1 LQAYILRRVLISL
14 PLLLLIA
21 VSTFVFINLAPGD
34 AIDAMIDPQELEAG
48 AKDLERL
55 REAMGLNRSVPERFV
70 VWLGQ
75 IARGN
80 LGYSYYTGEPVLS
93 RISAKMLPT
102 LELTATAMI
111 LSTVLGTIFGII
123 AALKQYSMY
132 DYTLGIAS
140 LFGVSIPTFFFALLA
155 LYLFAFVWEIFPSHG
170 MGYVPGEGLSFRLNI
185 YHLLLPA
192 LVLSIDTMA
201 GKTRYARTAM
211 LEVLK
216 ADYVT
221 TARAKGLPEQVV
233 VLRHGFRNALIPL
246 ITVTMLR
253 LQGPIAV
260 QVRGLSP
267 GLVQERHEPRRGQRR
282 RCGRPAVI
290 EAKARGGRPFR
301 QTAAGR
307 WFPQIR
313 TPTMEVV
320 PGRGAE
326 GSAGQIRKGCKERP

>member
-1 LQAYILRRVLISL
+1 MQAYILRRILVSL
-14 PLLLLIA
+14 PLLLVIA

-34 AIDAMIDPQELEAG
+34 AIDAMIDPQELEAD

-75 IARGN
+75 IVRGN
-80 LGYSYYTGEPVLS
+80 LGYSYYTGEPVLK

-170 MGYVPGEGLSFRLNI
+170 MGYVPGEGLSLRLNI
-185 YHLLLPA
+185 YHLILPA

-221 TARAKGLPEQVV
+221 TARAKGLSEHVV

-253 LQGPIAV
+253 L
-260 QVRGLSP
+260 P
-267 GLVQERHEPRRGQRR
+267 GLFGGALLVEAIFTWPGMGQLTIQAVGQRDYPMIM
-282 RCGRPAVI
+282 GLTMIVSSLVLLANL
-290 EAKARGGRPFR
+290 
-301 QTAAGR
+301 AADMLYAYADPR
-307 WFPQIR
+307 VR
-313 TPTMEVV
+313 VN
-320 PGRGAE
+320 
-326 GSAGQIRKGCKERP
+326 S

>member
-1 LQAYILRRVLISL
+1 MQAYILRRILISG

-21 VSTFVFINLAPGD
+21 VSTFAFINLAPGD

-48 AKDLERL
+48 AQDLERL

-75 IARGN
+75 IVRGN
-80 LGYSYYTGEPVLS
+80 LGYSYYTGEPVLK
-93 RISAKMLPT
+93 RISAKILPT

-170 MGYVPGEGLSFRLNI
+170 MGYVPGEGLSLRLNI
-185 YHLLLPA
+185 YHLILPA

-221 TARAKGLPEQVV
+221 TARAKGLSEHVV

-253 LQGPIAV
+253 L
-260 QVRGLSP
+260 P
-267 GLVQERHEPRRGQRR
+267 GLFGGALLVEAIFTWPGMGQLTIQAVGQRDYPMIM
-282 RCGRPAVI
+282 GLTMIVSTLVLLANL
-290 EAKARGGRPFR
+290 
-301 QTAAGR
+301 AADLMYAYADPR
-307 WFPQIR
+307 VR
-313 TPTMEVV
+313 VN
-320 PGRGAE
+320 A
-326 GSAGQIRKGCKERP
+326 

>member
-1 LQAYILRRVLISL
+1 MQAYILRRVLISL

-75 IARGN
+75 IVRGN
-80 LGYSYYTGEPVLS
+80 LGYSYYTGEPVLK

-253 LQGPIAV
+253 L
-260 QVRGLSP
+260 P
-267 GLVQERHEPRRGQRR
+267 GLFGGALLVEAIFTWPGMGQLTIQAVGQRDYPMIM
-282 RCGRPAVI
+282 GLTMIVSSLVLLANL
-290 EAKARGGRPFR
+290 
-301 QTAAGR
+301 AADLLYAYADPR
-307 WFPQIR
+307 VR
-313 TPTMEVV
+313 VN
-320 PGRGAE
+320 A
-326 GSAGQIRKGCKERP
+326 

>member
-1 LQAYILRRVLISL
+1 MQAYILRRVLVSL

-80 LGYSYYTGEPVLS
+80 LGYSYYTGEPVLK

-253 LQGPIAV
+253 L
-260 QVRGLSP
+260 P
-267 GLVQERHEPRRGQRR
+267 GLFGGALLVEAIFTWPGMGQLTIQAVGQRDYPMIM
-282 RCGRPAVI
+282 GLTMIVSSLVLLANL
-290 EAKARGGRPFR
+290 
-301 QTAAGR
+301 AADLLYAYADPR
-307 WFPQIR
+307 VR
-313 TPTMEVV
+313 VN
-320 PGRGAE
+320 A
-326 GSAGQIRKGCKERP
+326 

>member
-1 LQAYILRRVLISL
+1 MQAYILRRILVSL
-14 PLLLLIA
+14 PLLLVIA

-34 AIDAMIDPQELEAG
+34 AIDAMIDPQELEAD

-75 IARGN
+75 IVRGN
-80 LGYSYYTGEPVLS
+80 LGYSYYTGEPVLK

-132 DYTLGIAS
+132 DYTLGIVS

-170 MGYVPGEGLSFRLNI
+170 MGYVPGEGLSLRLNI
-185 YHLLLPA
+185 YHLILPA

-221 TARAKGLPEQVV
+221 TARAKGLSEHVV

-253 LQGPIAV
+253 L
-260 QVRGLSP
+260 P
-267 GLVQERHEPRRGQRR
+267 GLFGGALLVEAIFTWPGMGQLTIQAVGQRDYPMIM
-282 RCGRPAVI
+282 GLTMIVSSMVLLANL
-290 EAKARGGRPFR
+290 
-301 QTAAGR
+301 AADMLYAYADPR
-307 WFPQIR
+307 VR
-313 TPTMEVV
+313 VN
-320 PGRGAE
+320 
-326 GSAGQIRKGCKERP
+326 S

>member
-1 LQAYILRRVLISL
+1 MQAYILRRILVSL

-75 IARGN
+75 IVRGN
-80 LGYSYYTGEPVLS
+80 LGYSYYTGEPVLK

-170 MGYVPGEGLSFRLNI
+170 MGYVPGEGLSLRLNI
-185 YHLLLPA
+185 YHLILPA

-221 TARAKGLPEQVV
+221 TARAKGLSEHVV

-253 LQGPIAV
+253 L
-260 QVRGLSP
+260 P
-267 GLVQERHEPRRGQRR
+267 GLFGGALLVEAIFTWPGMGQLTIQAVGQRDYPMIM
-282 RCGRPAVI
+282 GLTMIVSSLVLLANL
-290 EAKARGGRPFR
+290 
-301 QTAAGR
+301 AADMLYAYADPR
-307 WFPQIR
+307 VR
-313 TPTMEVV
+313 VNV
-320 PGRGAE
+320 
-326 GSAGQIRKGCKERP
+326 

>member
-1 LQAYILRRVLISL
+1 MQAYILRRVLISV

-21 VSTFVFINLAPGD
+21 VSTFGFINLAPGD

-48 AKDLERL
+48 AQDLERL

-75 IARGN
+75 IVRGN
-80 LGYSYYTGEPVLS
+80 LGYSYYTGEPVLK
-93 RISAKMLPT
+93 RISAKILPT

-123 AALKQYSMY
+123 AALRQYSMY

-170 MGYVPGEGLSFRLNI
+170 MGYVPGEGLSLRLNI
-185 YHLLLPA
+185 YHLILPA

-221 TARAKGLPEQVV
+221 TARAKGLSEHVV
-233 VLRHGFRNALIPL
+233 VLRHGFRNALVPL

-253 LQGPIAV
+253 L
-260 QVRGLSP
+260 P
-267 GLVQERHEPRRGQRR
+267 GLFGGALLVEAIFTWPGMGQLTIQAVGQRDYPMIM
-282 RCGRPAVI
+282 GLTMIVSTLVLLANL
-290 EAKARGGRPFR
+290 
-301 QTAAGR
+301 AADLLYAYADPR
-307 WFPQIR
+307 VR
-313 TPTMEVV
+313 VN
-320 PGRGAE
+320 A
-326 GSAGQIRKGCKERP
+326 

>member
-1 LQAYILRRVLISL
+1 M
-14 PLLLLIA
+14 PLLLLIM
-21 VSTFVFINLAPGD
+21 VSTFAFINLAPGD

-48 AKDLERL
+48 AQDLERL

-75 IARGN
+75 VVRGN
-80 LGYSYYTGEPVLS
+80 LGYSYYTGEPVLK
-93 RISAKMLPT
+93 RISAKILPT

-123 AALKQYSMY
+123 AALRQYSMY

-170 MGYVPGEGLSFRLNI
+170 MGYVPGEGLSLRLNI

-221 TARAKGLPEQVV
+221 TARAKGLSEQVV

-253 LQGPIAV
+253 L
-260 QVRGLSP
+260 P
-267 GLVQERHEPRRGQRR
+267 GLFGGALLVEAIFTWPGMGQLTIQAVGQRDYPMIM
-282 RCGRPAVI
+282 GLTIIVASLVML
-290 EAKARGGRPFR
+290 ANL
-301 QTAAGR
+301 AADLLYAYADPR
-307 WFPQIR
+307 VR
-313 TPTMEVV
+313 VN
-320 PGRGAE
+320 A
-326 GSAGQIRKGCKERP
+326 

>member
-1 LQAYILRRVLISL
+1 MQAYILRRVLVSL
-14 PLLLLIA
+14 PLLLVIA

-34 AIDAMIDPQELEAG
+34 AIDAMIDPQELEAD

-75 IARGN
+75 IVRGN
-80 LGYSYYTGEPVLS
+80 LGYSYYTGEPVLK

-170 MGYVPGEGLSFRLNI
+170 MGYVPGEGLSLRLNI
-185 YHLLLPA
+185 YHLILPA

-221 TARAKGLPEQVV
+221 TARAKGLSEHVV

-253 LQGPIAV
+253 L
-260 QVRGLSP
+260 P
-267 GLVQERHEPRRGQRR
+267 GLFGGALLVEAIFTWPGMGQLTIQAVGQRDYPMIM
-282 RCGRPAVI
+282 GLTMIVSSLVLLANL
-290 EAKARGGRPFR
+290 
-301 QTAAGR
+301 AADMLYAYADPR
-307 WFPQIR
+307 VR
-313 TPTMEVV
+313 VN
-320 PGRGAE
+320 
-326 GSAGQIRKGCKERP
+326 S

>member
-1 LQAYILRRVLISL
+1 MQAYILRRILVSL
-14 PLLLLIA
+14 PLLLVIA

-34 AIDAMIDPQELEAG
+34 AIDAMIDPQELEAD

-75 IARGN
+75 IVRGN
-80 LGYSYYTGEPVLS
+80 LGYSYYTGEPVLK

-170 MGYVPGEGLSFRLNI
+170 MGYVPGRRP
-185 YHLLLPA
+185 LLAAQHIPPDL
-192 LVLSIDTMA
+192 A
-201 GKTRYARTAM
+201 GPWCCR
-211 LEVLK
+211 
-216 ADYVT
+216 
-221 TARAKGLPEQVV
+221 
-233 VLRHGFRNALIPL
+233 
-246 ITVTMLR
+246 
-253 LQGPIAV
+253 
-260 QVRGLSP
+260 
-267 GLVQERHEPRRGQRR
+267 
-282 RCGRPAVI
+282 
-290 EAKARGGRPFR
+290 
-301 QTAAGR
+301 
-307 WFPQIR
+307 
-313 TPTMEVV
+313 
-320 PGRGAE
+320 
-326 GSAGQIRKGCKERP
+326 

>member
-1 LQAYILRRVLISL
+1 MVSL
-14 PLLLLIA
+14 PLLFLIA
-21 VSTFVFINLAPGD
+21 VSTFAFINLAPGD
-34 AIDAMIDPQELEAG
+34 AIDAMIDPQELEAS
-48 AKDLERL
+48 ASDLNRL
-55 REAMGLNRSVPERFV
+55 REAMGLNRSVPERFIA
-70 VWLGQ
+70 WLGQ
-75 IARGN
+75 IVRGN

-93 RISAKMLPT
+93 RISSKILPT

-111 LSTVLGTIFGII
+111 LSTVLGTLFGII
-123 AALKQYSMY
+123 AALKQYSAY

-170 MGYVPGEGLSFRLNI
+170 MGYVPGEGLSLRLNI
-185 YHLLLPA
+185 YHLILPA

-221 TARAKGLPEQVV
+221 TARAKGLSEQVV

-253 LQGPIAV
+253 L
-260 QVRGLSP
+260 P
-267 GLVQERHEPRRGQRR
+267 GLFGGALLVEAIFTWPGMGQLTIQAVGQRDYPMIM
-282 RCGRPAVI
+282 GLTMIVSSLVLLANL
-290 EAKARGGRPFR
+290 
-301 QTAAGR
+301 AADLLYAYADPR
-307 WFPQIR
+307 VR
-313 TPTMEVV
+313 VN
-320 PGRGAE
+320 A
-326 GSAGQIRKGCKERP
+326 

>member
-1 LQAYILRRVLISL
+1 LQAYILRRILVSL
-14 PLLLLIA
+14 PLLLVIA

-34 AIDAMIDPQELEAG
+34 AIDAMIDPQELEAD

-75 IARGN
+75 IVRGN
-80 LGYSYYTGEPVLS
+80 LGYSYYTGEPVLK

-170 MGYVPGEGLSFRLNI
+170 MGYVPGEGLSLRLNI
-185 YHLLLPA
+185 YHLILPA

-221 TARAKGLPEQVV
+221 TARAKGLSEHVV

-253 LQGPIAV
+253 L
-260 QVRGLSP
+260 P
-267 GLVQERHEPRRGQRR
+267 GLFGGALLVEAIFTWPGMGQLTIQAVGQRDYPMIM
-282 RCGRPAVI
+282 GLTMIVSSLVLLANL
-290 EAKARGGRPFR
+290 
-301 QTAAGR
+301 AADMLYAYADPR
-307 WFPQIR
+307 VR
-313 TPTMEVV
+313 VN
-320 PGRGAE
+320 
-326 GSAGQIRKGCKERP
+326 S

>member
-1 LQAYILRRVLISL
+1 V
-14 PLLLLIA
+14 
-21 VSTFVFINLAPGD
+21 
-34 AIDAMIDPQELEAG
+34 
-48 AKDLERL
+48 
-55 REAMGLNRSVPERFV
+55 
-70 VWLGQ
+70 
-75 IARGN
+75 RGN
-80 LGYSYYTGEPVLS
+80 LGYSYYTGEPVLK

-170 MGYVPGEGLSFRLNI
+170 MGYVPGEGLSLRLNI

-253 LQGPIAV
+253 L
-260 QVRGLSP
+260 P
-267 GLVQERHEPRRGQRR
+267 GLFGGALLVEAIFTWPGMGQLTIQAVGQRDYPMIM
-282 RCGRPAVI
+282 GLTMIVSSLVLLANL
-290 EAKARGGRPFR
+290 
-301 QTAAGR
+301 AADLLYAYADPR
-307 WFPQIR
+307 VR
-313 TPTMEVV
+313 VN
-320 PGRGAE
+320 A
-326 GSAGQIRKGCKERP
+326 

>member
-1 LQAYILRRVLISL
+1 MQAYILRRVLISL

-80 LGYSYYTGEPVLS
+80 LGYSYYTGEPVLK

-253 LQGPIAV
+253 L
-260 QVRGLSP
+260 P
-267 GLVQERHEPRRGQRR
+267 GLFGGALLVEAIFTWPGMGQLTIQAVGQRDYPMIM
-282 RCGRPAVI
+282 GLTMIVSSLVLLANL
-290 EAKARGGRPFR
+290 
-301 QTAAGR
+301 AADLLYAYADPR
-307 WFPQIR
+307 VR
-313 TPTMEVV
+313 VN
-320 PGRGAE
+320 A
-326 GSAGQIRKGCKERP
+326 

>member
-1 LQAYILRRVLISL
+1 MQAYILRRVLVSL

-80 LGYSYYTGEPVLS
+80 LGYSYYTGEPVLK

-253 LQGPIAV
+253 L
-260 QVRGLSP
+260 P
-267 GLVQERHEPRRGQRR
+267 GLFGGALLVEAIFTWPGMGQLTIQAVGQRDYPMIM
-282 RCGRPAVI
+282 GLTMIVSSLVLLANPGGGPAVRL
-290 EAKARGGRPFR
+290 RGPQGQGQRLEGRSR
-301 QTAAGR
+301 RA
-307 WFPQIR
+307 
-313 TPTMEVV
+313 
-320 PGRGAE
+320 
-326 GSAGQIRKGCKERP
+326 